1 MHSHTVSKGHD
12 SQYRGLEK
20 KRLGISLIITLI
32 VMVVEVIGGF
42 ISNSIALLT
51 DAGHMFTHLFAI
63 SISLFGIYLA
73 SKPSCHHKT
82 FGLYRAEIV
91 TAFINGLF
99 LLAITGFIIYEGI
112 LRLFNPVEVESFS
125 MILVAIIGL
134 IVNIVS
140 ILLLQGTSKEDLNIK
155 GVFYHMI
162 GDSVSSV
169 GVVAASIVI
178 YFTGWSIF
186 DPIVSFFI
194 AALIIKWAIGILKD
208 SGRILLEIAPKG
220 LSVDIVEKNL
230 ENNFEEIVT
239 VEHTHIWTITP
250 EILVLTTH
258 VRLSEGVEHDKFI
271 EMITEYLHR
280 EFNIAESTVQVSYTA
295 DIQSCEL

>member
-1 MHSHTVSKGHD
+1 MNTHGNHNGHG
-12 SQYRGLEK
+12 SQYRALEK
-20 KRLGISLIITLI
+20 KRLGLSLVITSV

-42 ISNSIALLT
+42 LSNSIALLT

-82 FGLYRAEIV
+82 FGLYRAEIL

-112 LRLFNPVEVESFS
+112 LRLFNPVEINSFY

-134 IVNIVS
+134 IVNIIS

-162 GDSVSSV
+162 GDSVSSI
-169 GVVAASIVI
+169 GVVGASVII
-178 YFTGWSIF
+178 YFTGWSF
-186 DPIVSFFI
+186 LDPIVSFFI
-194 AALIIKWAIGILKD
+194 AGLIIHWAIGILKD
-208 SGRILLEIAPKG
+208 SGRILLEIAPEG
-220 LSVDIVEKNL
+220 LSVDIVEEDL
-230 ENNFEEIVT
+230 ENNFEEILEVQ
-239 VEHTHIWTITP
+239 HTHLWTITP

-258 VRLSEGVEHDKFI
+258 LRLQEEINHDEFI
-271 EMITEYLHR
+271 EKITEYLQ
-280 EFNIAESTVQVSYTA
+280 EKYNVAESTIQVTYTEE
-295 DIQSCEL
+295 IQSCEI

>member
-1 MHSHTVSKGHD
+1 MHSHRSNNGH
-12 SQYRGLEK
+12 SSEYRAFEK
-20 KRLGISLIITLI
+20 KRLGLSLIITLI
-32 VMVVEVIGGF
+32 VMIVEVIGGL
-42 ISNSIALLT
+42 IANSIALLT

-63 SISLFGIYLA
+63 SISIFGIYLA

-82 FGLYRAEIV
+82 FGLYRAEIL

-112 LRLFNPVEVESFS
+112 MRLLNPVEINSLY

-134 IVNIVS
+134 IVNVIS

-169 GVVAASIVI
+169 GVVIASIII
-178 YFTGWSIF
+178 YFTGWSII

-194 AALIIKWAIGILKD
+194 AALIIRWGIGILKD
-208 SGRILLEIAPKG
+208 SGRILLEIAPED
-220 LSVDIVEKNL
+220 LSVDIIEQDL
-230 ENNFEEIVT
+230 ETNFDRIVK
-239 VEHTHIWTITP
+239 VEHTHLWTITP

-258 VRLSEGVEHDKFI
+258 IRVKNNVDHDGFI
-271 EMITEYLHR
+271 EEITEYLHHKHK
-280 EFNIAESTVQVSYTA
+280 IAESTVQITYKE
-295 DIQSCEL
+295 DIQSCEI